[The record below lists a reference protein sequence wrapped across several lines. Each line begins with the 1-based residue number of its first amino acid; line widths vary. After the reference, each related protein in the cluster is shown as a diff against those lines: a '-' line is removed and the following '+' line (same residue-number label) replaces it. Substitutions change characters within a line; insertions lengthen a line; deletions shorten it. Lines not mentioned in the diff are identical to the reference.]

1 MNIIFKIIRKLFFYV
16 NYQKQKNIYKP
27 NVIIEK
33 NTEFV
38 ASNNIEFGEPI
49 WIGMNS
55 YFNADG
61 GLIKV
66 GNRVAFNMNV
76 HINASIGGKIVIG
89 DNCLIGPNVVF
100 RTSSHK
106 FDRIDIPIWQQ
117 GHKNGNIILEDDVWI
132 ASNVVIIGN
141 VKIGKGAI
149 IGAGAVVTKDI
160 PPYAIAYG
168 IPAKVSSFRN

>member
-1 MNIIFKIIRKLFFYV
+1 MNIILKLFRIITFYI
-16 NYQKQKNIYKP
+16 NKKNKKNIYKA
-27 NVIIEK
+27 NIIIGK

-38 ASNNIEFGEPI
+38 ATNNIEFGDQI
-49 WIGMNS
+49 QIGKNS

-61 GLIKV
+61 GYIKV

-76 HINASIGGKIVIG
+76 HINSSVGGKILIG

-100 RTSSHK
+100 RTASHK

-117 GHKNGNIILEDDVWI
+117 GHKHGNIILEEGVWI
-132 ASNVVIIGN
+132 ASNVVIAGN

-149 IGAGAVVTKDI
+149 ISAGAVVTKDI

-168 IPAKVSSFRN
+168 VPAKVSSFRK